1 MLKSVRYKRKRK
13 EDLPDGPEVKT
24 LPFQSRGGTGSI
36 PALGTKIL
44 GWETKIPSAA
54 KKKKEGVKD
63 GSKVFCLR
71 QLT

>member
-1 MLKSVRYKRKRK
+1 MRYKRKRK

-54 KKKKEGVKD
+54 KKKKR
-63 GSKVFCLR
+63 GSQGWLKGFLP
-71 QLT
+71 QTADMMN